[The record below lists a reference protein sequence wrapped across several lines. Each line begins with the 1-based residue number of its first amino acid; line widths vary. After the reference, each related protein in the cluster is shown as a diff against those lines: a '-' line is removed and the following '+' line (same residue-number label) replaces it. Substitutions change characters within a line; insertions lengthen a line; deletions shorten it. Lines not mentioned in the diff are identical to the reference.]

1 MTTESDAALADLA
14 AELYAGSLSD
24 FTAARNARAKDTGD
38 RDLASQIRALK
49 KPSIA
54 AWVVNVFSRERA
66 GELGEVLELAA
77 ELREAQG
84 DLDAAALAKLG
95 RERRA
100 LTNRLAERA
109 AELGRARGE
118 KITAGTL
125 EAVRQT
131 IAAAF
136 FDEDAATAVASGRLI
151 RELEPSDTYPLEL
164 IVGGGLPEAPAPAP
178 QPVDEVRERRER
190 RQAERTL
197 REAEKELAAAEK
209 DRARADRELRDASSR
224 SEQLAARIEQ
234 LETELALA
242 RKDAEK
248 AGSEVTAAEKAQA
261 AVDERVS
268 AAERA
273 VADAQSVLDEL

>member
-1 MTTESDAALADLA
+1 MTTQSDTTLADVA
-14 AELYAGSLSD
+14 AELYSGSLAD
-24 FTAARNARAKDTGD
+24 FTTLRNARAKDAGD
-38 RDLASQIRALK
+38 RDLAAQIRALK

-66 GELGEVLELAA
+66 DELGEVLELAG

-84 DLDAAALAKLG
+84 DLDAAVLAKLG

-109 AELGRARGE
+109 AELGRTRGE
-118 KITAGTL
+118 RITAGTL

-178 QPVDEVRERRER
+178 QPVDEVRQRRER

-197 REAEKELAAAEK
+197 REAEKDLAAAEK
-209 DRARADRELRDASSR
+209 DRARADRDLREASLR
-224 SEQLAARIEQ
+224 SEQFATRIDQ
-234 LETELALA
+234 LEAELARVRA
-242 RKDAEK
+242 DAVK
-248 AGSEVTAAEKAQA
+248 AASALTAAEKAQD
-261 AVDERVS
+261 AVGERVS

-273 VADAQSVLDEL
+273 VADAQSALDAL